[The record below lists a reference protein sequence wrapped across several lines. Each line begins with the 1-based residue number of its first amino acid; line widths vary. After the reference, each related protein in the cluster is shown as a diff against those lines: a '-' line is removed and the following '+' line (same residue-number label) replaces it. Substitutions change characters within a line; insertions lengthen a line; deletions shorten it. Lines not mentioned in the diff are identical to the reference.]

1 MTINKGLSRAM
12 DTSARTSSA
21 MRASMR
27 IVSRPFEA
35 KRGMVG
41 REKPCRIHLGTKTR
55 VGRRQSSSGGTE
67 AESKLRTLDVSKP
80 TRRMAA
86 SQMAS
91 LLLFRHVYNA
101 EEASAEQYTRK
112 FRERFETSISSAT
125 LSYTFEI
132 PPGWKEQLVS
142 LNDGKLYGVDLRF
155 TSEDGNA
162 NLAVAVLPYAGREEI
177 QEAGPPEEAFE
188 TFAPLLTPMLTGEG
202 DADVELRIVDE
213 NQESVGQGSEAKTFY
228 CYELTRPHAFVK
240 AHVAEGLLY
249 LFTATANDRQ
259 WRNYKDAL
267 RDLTRSFN
275 VPKS

>member
-1 MTINKGLSRAM
+1 
-12 DTSARTSSA
+12 
-21 MRASMR
+21 MR
-27 IVSRPFEA
+27 IASRPFEV
-35 KRGMVG
+35 KHGVFGRG
-41 REKPCRIHLGTKTR
+41 KACRRHLGTKTH
-55 VGRRQSSSGGTE
+55 VGLRQSSSSGTE
-67 AESKLRTLDVSKP
+67 VESQVHTLDVSKP

-86 SQMAS
+86 AKMAS
-91 LLLFRHVYNA
+91 LLVVRYVYDA
-101 EEASAEQYTRK
+101 EEASAEQYTRQ

-125 LSYTFEI
+125 LSYTFDI

-155 TSEDGNA
+155 SSEDGNA

-213 NQESVGQGSEAKTFY
+213 TRESVGQGSEAKTFY

-259 WRNYKDAL
+259 WRNYRDAL

-275 VPKS
+275 VPNN

>member
-1 MTINKGLSRAM
+1 MVRMQPRDEAP
-12 DTSARTSSA
+12 RT
-21 MRASMR
+21 
-27 IVSRPFEA
+27 
-35 KRGMVG
+35 
-41 REKPCRIHLGTKTR
+41 HT
-55 VGRRQSSSGGTE
+55 Q
-67 AESKLRTLDVSKP
+67 DVLKS
-80 TRRMAA
+80 TRRIAA
-86 SQMAS
+86 ARLAS
-91 LLLFRHVYNA
+91 LVAIRNA
-101 EEASAEQYTRK
+101 AGSGEASAEQYTRQ

-125 LSYTFEI
+125 LSYTFDI

-162 NLAVAVLPYAGREEI
+162 NLAVAVLPYAGREDI

-188 TFAPLLTPMLTGEG
+188 TFSPLLAPMITGEG

-213 NQESVGQGSEAKTFY
+213 KEESVGKGSEAKTFY

-249 LFTATANDRQ
+249 LFAATANDRQ
-259 WRNYKDAL
+259 WRTYKGAL
-267 RDLTRSFN
+267 QDVASSFD